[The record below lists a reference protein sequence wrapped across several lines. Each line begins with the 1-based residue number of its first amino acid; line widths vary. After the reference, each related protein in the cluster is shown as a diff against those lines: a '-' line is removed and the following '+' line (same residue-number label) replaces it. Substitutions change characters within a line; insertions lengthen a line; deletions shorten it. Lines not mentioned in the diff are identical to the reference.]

1 MATQATPGTARVDGR
16 SLPTSALL
24 LDIAQA
30 AEYLGVTPRF
40 VRALVQQRRV
50 VHYKVGKFVRFTTAD
65 LDAFV
70 QAGRV
75 ELWRS

>member
-1 MATQATPGTARVDGR
+1 MAPQATLGKAREDGR
-16 SLPTSALL
+16 SLPPSLRL
-24 LDIAQA
+24 LDIAAA

-40 VRALVQQRRV
+40 IRTLVQERRV
-50 VHYKVGKFVRFTTAD
+50 VHYKVGKFVRFTTDD

-75 ELWRS
+75 ELWRA